1 MINYIFIG
9 VVAVL
14 LLIMLVVGIQLYYD
28 VSLKQK
34 RKKFSYVFKVIMK
47 NDSEYSYEFYSN
59 SKKKKR
65 EYLLRNYILA
75 NEREIVVKEENG
87 FDAYYPV
94 SEIKKIKFSIRPA
107 KKNAG
112 SRSEFENLFSKEI
125 NQENVAVEDS
135 KVEMNNQE
143 HSAVSVVNS
152 SLEQLESSVDEKNKT
167 LENDFK
173 VFQEEEKNQKE
184 KPYENQ
190 FDVPEKKK
198 MFSEFRK
205 VKKVSKRDT
214 FQPKKAVNSKLISS
228 IVCMLILLVS
238 FSGVFAFLGL
248 RSSNGDIKEL
258 KSEVALK
265 AESENAEQPDI
276 TESLIES
283 YLNPF
288 VVDYMTI
295 PVDKENLDKRNNQ
308 LKKYFSFSTDFST
321 IESDKRVLTS
331 KALYDVEKQKEYYL
345 AKYVVNYDL
354 ITKKVGSDGKA
365 LDDKRSKTVLLA
377 IPARYEKGKFTIIDY
392 PYFSDLP
399 NLQSNAVIDLPTD
412 VDKSEAVSTKDSE
425 KINVFL
431 NQFLSKYATGKKEDL
446 AYMMEIPEGLNGLYE
461 LKETVN
467 KIYKAEDSYTVLSKV
482 TFAEPNGSITHVENM
497 KFTLENKDGKYFIT
511 KLEHVLGGN

>member
-65 EYLLRNYILA
+65 EYLLQNYILA

-94 SEIKKIKFSIRPA
+94 SEIKKIEFAIRPT
-107 KKNAG
+107 KKKAG
-112 SRSEFENLFSKEI
+112 SSSEFENLFSNEI
-125 NQENVAVEDS
+125 KQEHATAKDLKAEIHNQENS
-135 KVEMNNQE
+135 T
-143 HSAVSVVNS
+143 VSVVNGFP
-152 SLEQLESSVDEKNKT
+152 EQLEPNVEEKNKT
-167 LENDFK
+167 LESDFK
-173 VFQEEEKNQKE
+173 VPQAEEKIREE
-184 KPYENQ
+184 KPYEKK

-198 MFSEFRK
+198 ILSEFKK

-228 IVCMLILLVS
+228 VVCVLVLLVS

-265 AESENAEQPDI
+265 AEAVNSEQDEI

-288 VVDYMTI
+288 VNEYITI
-295 PVDKENLDKRNNQ
+295 PTEKEGLDKRNDQ
-308 LKKYFSFSTDFST
+308 LKKYFSFTTDFST
-321 IESDKRVLTS
+321 IESDKRVLTAKS
-331 KALYDVEKQKEYYL
+331 LYDVEKQKDFYL

-354 ITKKVGSDGKA
+354 ITKKVGNDGKVKEEKSA
-365 LDDKRSKTVLLA
+365 KTVLLT
-377 IPARYEKGKFTIIDY
+377 IPTRYEKEKFTLIDY

-412 VDKSEAVSTKDSE
+412 VEKSEVVPSKDSE
-425 KINVFL
+425 KINTFL
-431 NQFLSKYATGKKEDL
+431 NQFLDKYATGKKDDL
-446 AYMMEIPEGLNGLYE
+446 VYMMEIPEGLNGLYE
-461 LKETVN
+461 FKETVN
-467 KIYKAEDSYTVLSKV
+467 TVYKTGDSYIVFSKV
-482 TFAEPNGSITHVENM
+482 TFVEPSGTMTHVENM
-497 KFTLENKDGKYFIT
+497 KLTLINKDGKYFIT